1 MTGKTRKSLLWWG
14 GVPLVVVSMLALVQ
28 ACANNEN
35 TFRYRL
41 SFAVEVDGVVKS
53 ASSIIQAGY
62 LELSSPNAAGARG
75 TAWYRGIAPVIDLG
89 SHGYLIA
96 SMSPD
101 CNYPKESELGFQK
114 SPVTTSKEYGK
125 VCKRPVAATELPK
138 AFGLGYGA
146 ELERLREGKRQ
157 LADDNYP
164 AFIWIAKGASW
175 RHTKRICPE
184 EFSSVIGADVTLKS
198 ASIEAAPDAPLIHK
212 LELQAP
218 WLDELRADSESY
230 GKSYDKI
237 HRAIADYCY
246 LGSGS
251 LER

>member
-1 MTGKTRKSLLWWG
+1 MSGKTRTSLLWWG
-14 GVPLVVVSMLALVQ
+14 GVPLVLMSMLALVQ
-28 ACANNEN
+28 ACANNEK

-53 ASSIIQAGY
+53 ASSIIQVWY
-62 LELSSPNAAGARG
+62 LKLGSQNAAGATG
-75 TAWYRGIAPVIDLG
+75 TAWYRGVAPVIDLG
-89 SHGYLIA
+89 PDGYLIA
-96 SMSPD
+96 SLRPY
-101 CNYPKESELGFQK
+101 CIYPNEEGG
-114 SPVTTSKEYGK
+114 YGK
-125 VCKRPVAATELPK
+125 VCKRAVSATELPK
-138 AFGLGYGA
+138 AFGLGYGNK
-146 ELERLREGKRQ
+146 LQQLREGKRE

-184 EFSSVIGADVTLKS
+184 EFSSVIGARVRLVS
-198 ASIEAAPDAPLIHK
+198 ATIEAAPDAPLIHK
-212 LELQAP
+212 LEIPAP

-237 HRAIADYCY
+237 HRAIADYCK

>member
-1 MTGKTRKSLLWWG
+1 MSGKARKSLLWWG
-14 GVPLVVVSMLALVQ
+14 GVPLVLISMLALVQ
-28 ACANNEN
+28 ACANNEA

-53 ASSIIQAGY
+53 ASSIIQVWY
-62 LELSSPNAAGARG
+62 LKLGSQNAAGATG

-89 SHGYLIA
+89 PDGYLIA
-96 SMSPD
+96 ALSPS
-101 CNYPKESELGFQK
+101 CIYPNKAGVEKGLFPFS
-114 SPVTTSKEYGK
+114 SSKEYGK
-125 VCKRPVAATELPK
+125 VCKRAVSATELPK

-146 ELERLREGKRQ
+146 ELEQLREGKRE

-184 EFSSVIGADVTLKS
+184 EFSSVIGADVRLVS
-198 ASIEAAPDAPLIHK
+198 ATIEAAPDAPLVHK

-218 WLDELRADSESY
+218 WIDEMRADEAQHKRFS
-230 GKSYDKI
+230 D
-237 HRAIADYCY
+237 IADHCRP
-246 LGSGS
+246 GSV
-251 LER
+251 LFEW